1 MDDKRSFRPM
11 RRVPPVNEQAQG
23 NLQEEWM
30 LRSISALNTIAAAA
44 MALSAW
50 ATTAQAADATKVAL
64 VPGGPHPYFA
74 AWEKA
79 GQDAMKDFNLGA
91 ADYRV
96 PQKWELSLQN
106 SLLESLLSQGYNA
119 FLVFP
124 GDPVGSNSTV
134 QELTENGA
142 PVIATAGCLKE
153 PTTASFCFGTD
164 TGNSAY
170 LGTKE
175 LIKAMGGKGRI
186 AHFTGFLVD
195 PNTQLRMDAVEKA
208 AKETNGAVSVVQVIA
223 DIDAP
228 EPAEEKIS
236 AYLAAHA
243 GDVDGIVTTAW
254 VPAVVSANALRK
266 IGDKRIKMVGI
277 DHDEVVLKAIK
288 DGYVDGTMLQNPYGQ
303 GFIGSYALDKLRHG
317 CKVKADAPF
326 KTITLTN
333 RFIDSGTVYAD
344 KNAVDDYVASMQ
356 AITKKI
362 FADFEKTYLTCS

>member
-1 MDDKRSFRPM
+1 M
-11 RRVPPVNEQAQG
+11 RDLYTRVPSGRKGSPTIAGCPVNEQAR
-23 NLQEEWM
+23 EESRRIKM
-30 LRSISALNTIAAAA
+30 LRSESALKMLAAAGL
-44 MALSAW
+44 ALAGW
-50 ATTAQAADATKVAL
+50 AAPAAADATKVAL
-64 VPGGPHPYFA
+64 VPGGPHPYFS

-79 GQDAMKDFNLGA
+79 GQDALKDFKLGA

-96 PQKWELSLQN
+96 PQKWELSQ
-106 SLLESLLSQGYNA
+106 
-119 FLVFP
+119 
-124 GDPVGSNSTV
+124 
-134 QELTENGA
+134 NGA

-153 PTTASFCFGTD
+153 PTTALFCFGTD

-186 AHFTGFLVD
+186 AHFAGFLVD
-195 PNTQLRMDAVEKA
+195 PNTQLRIDAVEKA
-208 AKETNGAVSVVQVIA
+208 AKETNGAVKVVQVIA

-228 EPAEEKIS
+228 EPAEGKIN

-303 GFIGSYALDKLRHG
+303 GFIGSH
-317 CKVKADAPF
+317 AP
-326 KTITLTN
+326 
-333 RFIDSGTVYAD
+333 
-344 KNAVDDYVASMQ
+344 
-356 AITKKI
+356 
-362 FADFEKTYLTCS
+362 